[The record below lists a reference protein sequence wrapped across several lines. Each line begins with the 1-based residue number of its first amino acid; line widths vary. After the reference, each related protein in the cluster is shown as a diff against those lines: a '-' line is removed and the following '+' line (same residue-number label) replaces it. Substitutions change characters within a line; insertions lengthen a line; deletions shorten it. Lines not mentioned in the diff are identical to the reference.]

1 MKNFETLIQ
10 ELCPDGVE
18 FVKLVKYV
26 NVQYGFAFDSK
37 LFTDDE
43 QYIPLIRI
51 RDVVP
56 AKPSTYY
63 SGEYCSDYII
73 RKGDIL
79 FYRRKNGKCVLH
91 RVKKITDHG
100 LYFIGDSQNTIE
112 GPLDKSCV
120 LAKCNSVI
128 RKGKLIDN
136 KSIIWKFFRD
146 IWLNIIPLRLPLIKF
161 IAKIKKLK

>member
-1 MKNFETLIQ
+1 MDYLIN
-10 ELCPDGVE
+10 EEE
-18 FVKLVKYV
+18 F
-26 NVQYGFAFDSK
+26 
-37 LFTDDE
+37 
-43 QYIPLIRI
+43 IRI
-51 RDVVP
+51 IDDKFLKSENVNLTVTGNSMVPFLVHKRDSVILSIP
-56 AKPSTYY
+56 
-63 SGEYCSDYII
+63 DDII

-136 KSIIWKFFRD
+136 KSIIWNFFRD
-146 IWLNIIPLRLPLIKF
+146 VWLNIIPLRLPLIKF

>member
-1 MKNFETLIQ
+1 MDYLIN
-10 ELCPDGVE
+10 EEE
-18 FVKLVKYV
+18 F
-26 NVQYGFAFDSK
+26 
-37 LFTDDE
+37 
-43 QYIPLIRI
+43 IRI
-51 RDVVP
+51 IEDKFLKSENVNLTVTGNSMAPFLVHKRDSVILSAP
-56 AKPSTYY
+56 
-63 SGEYCSDYII
+63 DDII

-91 RVKKITDHG
+91 RVIKITAHG

-120 LAKCNSVI
+120 LAKCNCVI

-136 KSIIWKFFRD
+136 KSIIWKFFRNV
-146 IWLNIIPLRLPLIKF
+146 WLNIIPLRLPLIKY

>member
-1 MKNFETLIQ
+1 MDYLMNE
-10 ELCPDGVE
+10 EE
-18 FVKLVKYV
+18 F
-26 NVQYGFAFDSK
+26 
-37 LFTDDE
+37 
-43 QYIPLIRI
+43 IRI
-51 RDVVP
+51 IEDKFLKSENVNLTVTGNSMVPFLVHKRDSVILSAP
-56 AKPSTYY
+56 
-63 SGEYCSDYII
+63 DDII

-146 IWLNIIPLRLPLIKF
+146 VWINIIPLRLPLIKF

>member
-1 MKNFETLIQ
+1 MDYLIN
-10 ELCPDGVE
+10 EEE
-18 FVKLVKYV
+18 F
-26 NVQYGFAFDSK
+26 
-37 LFTDDE
+37 
-43 QYIPLIRI
+43 IRI
-51 RDVVP
+51 IEDKFLKSENVNLTVTRNSMVPFLVHKRDSVILSAP
-56 AKPSTYY
+56 
-63 SGEYCSDYII
+63 DDII

-91 RVKKITDHG
+91 RVKKITDQG

-136 KSIIWKFFRD
+136 KSIIWKFFRN

>member
-1 MKNFETLIQ
+1 MDYLIN
-10 ELCPDGVE
+10 EEE
-18 FVKLVKYV
+18 F
-26 NVQYGFAFDSK
+26 
-37 LFTDDE
+37 
-43 QYIPLIRI
+43 IRI
-51 RDVVP
+51 IEDKFLKSENINLTVTGNSMVPFLVHKRDSVILSAP
-56 AKPSTYY
+56 
-63 SGEYCSDYII
+63 DDII

-91 RVKKITDHG
+91 RVKKITDQG

-136 KSIIWKFFRD
+136 KSIIWKFFRN

>member
-1 MKNFETLIQ
+1 MDYLIN
-10 ELCPDGVE
+10 EEE
-18 FVKLVKYV
+18 F
-26 NVQYGFAFDSK
+26 
-37 LFTDDE
+37 
-43 QYIPLIRI
+43 IRI
-51 RDVVP
+51 IEDKFLKSENVNLTVTGNSMVPFLVHKRDSVILSAP
-56 AKPSTYY
+56 
-63 SGEYCSDYII
+63 DDII

-128 RKGKLIDN
+128 RKG
-136 KSIIWKFFRD
+136 
-146 IWLNIIPLRLPLIKF
+146 
-161 IAKIKKLK
+161 

>member
-1 MKNFETLIQ
+1 MDYLMNEEDF
-10 ELCPDGVE
+10 
-18 FVKLVKYV
+18 
-26 NVQYGFAFDSK
+26 
-37 LFTDDE
+37 
-43 QYIPLIRI
+43 IRI
-51 RDVVP
+51 IEDKFLKSENVNLTVTGNSMVPFLVHKRDFVILSAP
-56 AKPSTYY
+56 DDT
-63 SGEYCSDYII
+63 I

-146 IWLNIIPLRLPLIKF
+146 VWLNIIPLRLPLIKF

>member
-1 MKNFETLIQ
+1 MDYLIN
-10 ELCPDGVE
+10 EEE
-18 FVKLVKYV
+18 F
-26 NVQYGFAFDSK
+26 
-37 LFTDDE
+37 
-43 QYIPLIRI
+43 IRI
-51 RDVVP
+51 IEDKFLKSENVNLTVTGNSMVPFLVHKRDSVILSAP
-56 AKPSTYY
+56 
-63 SGEYCSDYII
+63 DDII

-100 LYFIGDSQNTIE
+100 LYFIGDSQNSIE

-146 IWLNIIPLRLPLIKF
+146 VWLNIIPLRLPLIKF

>member
-1 MKNFETLIQ
+1 MDYLIN
-10 ELCPDGVE
+10 EEE
-18 FVKLVKYV
+18 F
-26 NVQYGFAFDSK
+26 
-37 LFTDDE
+37 
-43 QYIPLIRI
+43 IRI
-51 RDVVP
+51 IDDKFLKSENVNLTVTGNSMVPFLVHKRDSVILSAP
-56 AKPSTYY
+56 
-63 SGEYCSDYII
+63 DDII

-136 KSIIWKFFRD
+136 KSIIWNFFRD
-146 IWLNIIPLRLPLIKF
+146 VWLNIIPLRLPLIKF

>member
-1 MKNFETLIQ
+1 MDYLMNEEDF
-10 ELCPDGVE
+10 
-18 FVKLVKYV
+18 
-26 NVQYGFAFDSK
+26 
-37 LFTDDE
+37 
-43 QYIPLIRI
+43 IRI
-51 RDVVP
+51 IEDKFLKSENVNLTVTGNSMVPFLVHKRDFVILSAP
-56 AKPSTYY
+56 
-63 SGEYCSDYII
+63 DDII

-146 IWLNIIPLRLPLIKF
+146 VWLNIIPLRLPLIKF

>member
-1 MKNFETLIQ
+1 MDYLIN
-10 ELCPDGVE
+10 EEE
-18 FVKLVKYV
+18 F
-26 NVQYGFAFDSK
+26 
-37 LFTDDE
+37 
-43 QYIPLIRI
+43 IRI
-51 RDVVP
+51 IEDKFLKSENVNLTVTGNSMVPFLVHKRDSVILSAP
-56 AKPSTYY
+56 
-63 SGEYCSDYII
+63 DDII
-73 RKGDIL
+73 KKGDIL

-91 RVKKITDHG
+91 RVKKITDQG

-136 KSIIWKFFRD
+136 KSIIWKFFRN